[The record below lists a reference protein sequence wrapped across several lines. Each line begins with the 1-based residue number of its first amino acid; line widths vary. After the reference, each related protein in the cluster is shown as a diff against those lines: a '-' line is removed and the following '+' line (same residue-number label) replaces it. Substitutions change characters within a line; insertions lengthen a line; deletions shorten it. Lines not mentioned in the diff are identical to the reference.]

1 VSHRR
6 GFTLIETLLAIVIV
20 ATLTLIG
27 YPKVSRAM
35 AQTNVQSARTA
46 LANMFSKARAAATQ
60 TSRTTAVRL
69 VGNTVFVTAKPRLTA
84 AGASV
89 IDTVGT
95 VLNLNTAYGV
105 TLTVSPS
112 VDSIGFDPRGLGS
125 NFGTSTTISVARSG
139 HSQSITVDGLGR
151 VLK

>member
-46 LANMFSKARAAATQ
+46 LANMFSTARAAATQ

-105 TLTVSPS
+105 TLSAS